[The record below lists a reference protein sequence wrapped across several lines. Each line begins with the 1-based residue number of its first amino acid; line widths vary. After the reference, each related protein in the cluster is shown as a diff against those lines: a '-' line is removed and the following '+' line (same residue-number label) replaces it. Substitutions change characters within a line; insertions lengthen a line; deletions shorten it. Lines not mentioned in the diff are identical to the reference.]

1 MCLNPLVLF
10 SDSVVR
16 VLEESKTV
24 VLAKHE
30 NNSRRRIREALDILC
45 QFLTLDGDR
54 GFEPPA
60 LYGDAEARD
69 LVHPNS
75 RDK

>member
-1 MCLNPLVLF
+1 
-10 SDSVVR
+10 

-30 NNSRRRIREALDILC
+30 NNCRRRIGEALDIPSILC

-54 GFEPPA
+54 EFEPPA